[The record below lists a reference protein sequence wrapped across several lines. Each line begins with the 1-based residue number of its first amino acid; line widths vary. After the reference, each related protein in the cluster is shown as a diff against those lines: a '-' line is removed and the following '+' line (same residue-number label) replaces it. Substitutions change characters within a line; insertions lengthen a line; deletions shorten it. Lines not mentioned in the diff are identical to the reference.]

1 MSENGSDDEQIP
13 MADEDLEENENSNSE
28 ISNSVRSAPQEVSNL
43 PVLESLSPR
52 SISQDE
58 PESGNSSQQ
67 PSVVGTLLDNDLRYF
82 SWHFPKKL
90 MMYWNFTYRNR
101 ANKGRRHY
109 SKIIFLGL
117 RLPHKKD
124 IKNGF

>member
-82 SWHFPKKL
+82 SSSEKAETFW
-90 MMYWNFTYRNR
+90 
-101 ANKGRRHY
+101 
-109 SKIIFLGL
+109 
-117 RLPHKKD
+117 
-124 IKNGF
+124 